1 MPPRF
6 DRYGTECIGDFGT
19 TLDRLKAQI
28 PCFVTARQQEEFI
41 ICLKVL
47 VVRVNE
53 VDVNQAIS
61 SFFKRHGIKVL
72 KLRLAAAANLGPSE
86 DLVCQFSVWC
96 RCTQRHFIYARLEG
110 GQVQ

>member
-6 DRYGTECIGDFGT
+6 DRYGTECIGDFGA

-28 PCFVTARQQEEFI
+28 PCFVAARQQEEFI
-41 ICLKVL
+41 ISLKML

-53 VDVNQAIS
+53 VDVDQAVS
-61 SFFKRHGIKVL
+61 SFFKRHRIKVL
-72 KLRLAAAANLGPSE
+72 KWRLAAAASLGSSE
-86 DLVCQFSVWC
+86 YLVRQLSVWC

-110 GQVQ
+110 GHVR

>member
-6 DRYGTECIGDFGT
+6 DRYGTECIGDFGA

-28 PCFVTARQQEEFI
+28 PCFVAARQQEELI
-41 ICLKVL
+41 TCLGVL

-53 VDVNQAIS
+53 VYVNQSIS
-61 SFFKRHGIKVL
+61 SFFKRHRIKVL
-72 KLRLAAAANLGPSE
+72 KLRPAAAASLGPSE
-86 DLVCQFSVWC
+86 YLERQFSVWC
-96 RCTQRHFIYARLEG
+96 RCTQRHFIYARLER